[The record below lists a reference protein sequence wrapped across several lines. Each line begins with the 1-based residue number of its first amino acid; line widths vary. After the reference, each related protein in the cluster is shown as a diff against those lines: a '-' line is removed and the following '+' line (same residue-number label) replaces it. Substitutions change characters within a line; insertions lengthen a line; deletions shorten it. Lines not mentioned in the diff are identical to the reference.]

1 MIKRIFSLL
10 LVSSFLAAA
19 VASLTGCNTVEG
31 AGKDMQSGGKAI
43 SNEAQKDK

>member
-1 MIKRIFSLL
+1 MIKKIISALL
-10 LVSSFLAAA
+10 ATAFLAGTALS
-19 VASLTGCNTVEG
+19 VTGCNTVEG